1 MGKPTG
7 FKEFERQ
14 AVPYRDPME
23 RVGDFLEI
31 FTPPVD
37 TQLRTQG
44 ARCMDCGVP
53 FCQSATGCPI
63 DNLIP
68 EWNDLVYQGRWKD
81 ALERLHKTN
90 NFPEFTG
97 RTCPAPC
104 EGACVLGITDPPVT
118 IKNIENAIVDRGF
131 AEGWIMAQPPKE
143 RTGKRVAIVGSG
155 PAGLAAAAQLNK
167 VGHKV
172 TVYERAD
179 RIGGLLMYGIPNM
192 KLDKGVVQRRV
203 DLLAAEGVEF
213 VTCAHVGKQEDF
225 PSGHM
230 TQIMLERGCP
240 VKFIDPQKL
249 LAENDAVLLA
259 TGATK
264 SFDPTGRC
272 AGRDLKGIHL
282 AMDFLAR
289 NTKALLDGDCGL
301 QIADCGLDGD
311 IGIPNPEI
319 RNGDG
324 ADPYISAKGLD
335 VIVIGGG
342 DTGADCIG
350 TSLRHGCRSMVNFEL
365 LDCPPAE
372 RAANNPW
379 PEWPRVYRVDYSHA
393 ETNAK
398 FGHDP
403 REFNIMTKEFMD
415 DGQGRVAGVKTVV
428 VDWSKPDGK
437 APFSEVAGS
446 EKVWPAD
453 LVLLATGFLGPELG
467 VGEMLGVG
475 SQKPRGNWETFKA
488 DHGPFATN
496 VDKVFAAGDCR
507 RGQSLVVWAINEG
520 RGAARAIDAFLMGTS
535 TLAAPG
541 ITQGMLAGR

>member
-14 AVPYRDPME
+14 AVPYRDPLV
-23 RVGDFLEI
+23 RAGDFLEI
-31 FTPPVD
+31 FTDPNE
-37 TQLRTQG
+37 TLLRTQG

-53 FCQSATGCPI
+53 FCQSTSGCPI

-68 EWNDLVYQGRWKD
+68 EWNDLVYQNRWKD
-81 ALERLHKTN
+81 ALDRLHKTN

-118 IKNIENAIVDRGF
+118 IKNIENAIIDRGF
-131 AEGWIMAQPPKE
+131 AENWIVAQPPAS
-143 RTGKRVAIVGSG
+143 RTSKRVAVVGSG

-167 VGHKV
+167 VGHSV

-213 VTCAHVGKQEDF
+213 VTCAHVGKKEDF

-240 VKFIDPQKL
+240 VKFIDPNDL
-249 LAENDAVLLA
+249 VNDFDAVLLS

-264 SFDPTGRC
+264 SFDPTARC
-272 AGRDLKGIHL
+272 PGRDLAGIHL
-282 AMDFLAR
+282 AMDFLTR
-289 NTKALLDGDCGL
+289 NTKSLLDDNL
-301 QIADCGLDGD
+301 RDGH
-311 IGIPNPEI
+311 
-319 RNGDG
+319 
-324 ADPYISAKGLD
+324 YLSAKDLD

-350 TSLRHGCRSMVNFEL
+350 TSLRHGCKSMVNFEL
-365 LDCPPAE
+365 LDRPPAN
-372 RAANNPW
+372 RAPNNPW
-379 PEWPRVYRVDYSHA
+379 PEWPRIYRVDYSHA
-393 ETNAK
+393 EWK
-398 FGHDP
+398 SKSGHDP
-403 REFNIMTKEFMD
+403 REFNILTKEYV
-415 DGQGRVAGVKTVV
+415 GENGRVTGVKTIE
-428 VDWSKPDGK
+428 VDWSKPGEK
-437 APFSEVAGS
+437 APFSEVPES
-446 EKVWPAD
+446 EKIWPAD
-453 LVLLATGFLGPELG
+453 LVLLATGFLGPELA
-467 VGEMLGVG
+467 VGEMLGLET
-475 SQKPRGNWETFKA
+475 QKPRGNWETFKA
-488 DHGPFATN
+488 EHGPFATT
-496 VDKVFAAGDCR
+496 VEGVFAAGDCR

-520 RGAARAIDAFLMGTS
+520 RGAARAIDAYLMGCS
-535 TLAAPG
+535 TLPAPG
-541 ITQGMLAGR
+541 ITQGMVAAT